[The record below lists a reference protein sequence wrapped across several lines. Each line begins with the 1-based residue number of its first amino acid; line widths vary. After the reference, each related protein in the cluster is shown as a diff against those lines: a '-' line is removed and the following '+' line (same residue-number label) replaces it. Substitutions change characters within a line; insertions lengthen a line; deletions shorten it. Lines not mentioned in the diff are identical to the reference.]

1 MVWYSQ
7 TEYKVN
13 HAQTVVGHGLK
24 STVVGHGLKS
34 TVVGHGLKSTMA
46 YHDATTVNHAALPST
61 MSEHYQTMV

>member
-7 TEYKVN
+7 TEYKLN
-13 HAQTVVGHGLK
+13 HAQ
-24 STVVGHGLKS
+24 

>member
-13 HAQTVVGHGLK
+13 HAQ
-24 STVVGHGLKS
+24 TVVGHGLKS